1 MSFQI
6 NALPYERFQPYF
18 DYSSAALDAIGAR
31 LSTVETSPG
40 TPCRVS
46 LADAEVGET
55 VLLMN
60 YQHQRAASP
69 FQASHAIYI
78 RKDATQP
85 ELGVDE
91 IPKAFRSRVM
101 SVRGFDN
108 DHYMIDAILT
118 EDGQQSLEGIIES
131 MFNDPKLAYIH
142 LHYAAP
148 GCFAANVSRA

>member
-6 NALPYERFQPYF
+6 NALPYEQFQPYF
-18 DYSSAALDAIGAR
+18 DYSSDALDAIGAQLR
-31 LSTVETSPG
+31 TVESSPG

-69 FQASHAIYI
+69 FQASHAIFI
-78 RKDATQP
+78 RKDAKQP
-85 ELGVDE
+85 ELGVNE
-91 IPKAFRSRVM
+91 IPKAFKSRVM
-101 SVRGFDN
+101 SVRGFDKN
-108 DHYMIDAILT
+108 HFMVNATLT
-118 EDGQQSLEGIIES
+118 ADGQQGLEADIES
-131 MFNDPKLAYIH
+131 MFRDPELAYIH

-148 GCFAANVSRA
+148 GCFAAIVSRA